1 MRESEANML
10 RATDRSQESGEGR
23 REYLEVRKRIHE
35 GEEVAGVAR
44 EILEMAWAS
53 IRSVKWK

>member
-10 RATDRSQESGEGR
+10 RAADKSQESGEGR
-23 REYLEVRKRIHE
+23 RTYLEVRKQIRE
-35 GEEVAGVAR
+35 GEEVAGVAG